1 MPPRTRRPITVEPTS
16 APLPAAGHNSLVT
29 DDDLVA
35 ENFKL
40 EDQLKAGMAKYNE
53 WSKPIQE
60 RVKEIETEI
69 SRRLLE
75 RKADS
80 TKTEH
85 GTAYFSVIMNTK
97 IEDRELIIDF
107 LMDNW
112 EVWGND
118 MMQVNVTKDA
128 VKRYMEE
135 HAGQLPPGISIS
147 HFQRLNIK
155 RS

>member
-1 MPPRTRRPITVEPTS
+1 MPPRSRRPVIVEPS
-16 APLPAAGHNSLVT
+16 PAPPAAGHNSLVT
-29 DDDLVA
+29 DDDLVG

-40 EDQLKAGMAKYNE
+40 EDQLKAGLAKYNE
-53 WSKPIQE
+53 WAKPLQD
-60 RVKEIETEI
+60 RLKEIESEI

-97 IEDRELIIDF
+97 IEQREALIDF
-107 LMDNW
+107 LMENW
-112 EVWGND
+112 DAWGND
-118 MMQVNVTKDA
+118 MMLVNVTKDA

-135 HAGQLPPGISIS
+135 YSGQLPPGISIS